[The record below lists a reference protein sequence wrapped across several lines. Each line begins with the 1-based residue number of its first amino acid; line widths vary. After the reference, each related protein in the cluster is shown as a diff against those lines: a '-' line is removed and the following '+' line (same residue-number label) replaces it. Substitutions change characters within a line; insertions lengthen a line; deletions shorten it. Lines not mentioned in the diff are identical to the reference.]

1 MKPSAYI
8 TETEKGDMV
17 WRVEDY
23 IEACTYCDDDE
34 FPEPLYKS
42 QAHVV
47 QQALEALCLPCSRWN
62 KQQTLIVN
70 AAIGSLRDAL
80 DATSAEDMK

>member
-1 MKPSAYI
+1 MKPAAYI

-23 IEACTYCDDDE
+23 AEACAYCDDDE
-34 FPEPLYKS
+34 FPEPLYKN
-42 QAHVV
+42 QAHVM
-47 QQALEALCLPCSRWN
+47 QQAFEALNLPCSRWN

-70 AAIGSLRDAL
+70 AAIETLRKIIKEQ
-80 DATSAEDMK
+80 S

>member
-1 MKPSAYI
+1 MKPAAYI

-23 IEACTYCDDDE
+23 IEACAYCDDDE
-34 FPEPLYKS
+34 FPEPLYKN
-42 QAHVV
+42 QAQLLH
-47 QQALEALCLPCSRWN
+47 QALEALNLPCNRWN

-70 AAIGSLRDAL
+70 AAIGALRNAL
-80 DATSAEDMK
+80 DARETK